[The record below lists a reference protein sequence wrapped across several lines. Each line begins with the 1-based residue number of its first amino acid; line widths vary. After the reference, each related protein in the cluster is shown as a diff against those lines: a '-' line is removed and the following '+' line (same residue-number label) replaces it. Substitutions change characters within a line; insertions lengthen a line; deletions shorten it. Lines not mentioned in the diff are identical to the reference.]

1 MSLKITQEFM
11 EEYVIRPMMKQL
23 DEIRKLIK
31 SNDKDINRKMDL
43 MSENI
48 ARIPKKRR

>member
-1 MSLKITQEFM
+1 MSMKITQEFM
-11 EEYVIRPMMKQL
+11 DDEVVKPIMKQL

-31 SNDKDINRKMDL
+31 SNDKSLTFKISC

-48 ARIPKKRR
+48 ARIPKKRK

>member
-1 MSLKITQEFM
+1 MSMKITQEFM
-11 EEYVIRPMMKQL
+11 DDYVIKPIMKEL

-31 SNDKDINRKMDL
+31 SNDKSLTFKIGC

-48 ARIPKKRR
+48 ARLPKRKR